1 MRIDP
6 KIEKPTREMLG
17 YAIRGEL
24 GDLATTVQAAG
35 DEIYAGSLALC
46 HTAAGYIAI
55 DVTGMRW
62 PTDANLRKIA
72 GNVANAETRLELHE
86 SDIYEYLSRAVLGSE
101 RPDEVFPSAEAAF
114 TLPVLITASMLFTFR
129 PQGQKWWEYL
139 DSIWAATETA
149 LAIELSVLP
158 ALMFRARRPP
168 VLESR

>member
-17 YAIRGEL
+17 CAIRGEL
-24 GDLATTVQAAG
+24 EDLATTIQAAG
-35 DEIYAGSLALC
+35 NEIYAGSLALC
-46 HTAAGYIAI
+46 ITAAGYIAI

-62 PTDANLRKIA
+62 PDDANLRKIA
-72 GNVANAETRLELHE
+72 RNAAGAETRLELRE
-86 SDIYEYLSRAVLGSE
+86 PDIYAYLSRAVLGSE
-101 RPDEVFPSAEAAF
+101 RLEDVFPSVESAYA
-114 TLPVLITASMLFTFR
+114 LPILITANMLFTFR

-139 DSIWAATETA
+139 DAIWAATETA
-149 LAIELSVLP
+149 LAIDLSVLP